1 MLPHEDK
8 LSPALLAVGA
18 HVRSPLALTGMMLS
32 ILRHRFHPNFNLPFV
47 WKSVSDED
55 PYTEHPE
62 STIRVEA
69 GGESNRD
76 AGSVKPGV
84 YVVRQPIHVQQMVLD
99 DMSSFG
105 LQRGD
110 RTFLA
115 RGSTG
120 FTIICES
127 TSKGASS
134 SIADVVMSTFMM
146 GANLIERTFNIHK
159 LGPFSLS
166 ATSSVR
172 KDMEVFETHVSIGMQ
187 YDLKW
192 ANLSLAPMFK
202 EIIVKSANNDN
213 FFVETYTK
221 SFTGEE

>member
-1 MLPHEDK
+1 MLE
-8 LSPALLAVGA
+8 VGA
-18 HVRSPLALTGMMLS
+18 HIRSPLALTGMMLS
-32 ILRHRFHPNFNLPFV
+32 ILRHRFHPNFGLPFV
-47 WKSVSDED
+47 WKPVSEND
-55 PYTEHPE
+55 PYTEHPD

-105 LQRGD
+105 LRTGD

-115 RGSTG
+115 RGNTG
-120 FTIICES
+120 FTLICES
-127 TSKGASS
+127 ASKGASS
-134 SIADVVMSTFMM
+134 SIADIVMSTFMM

-159 LGPFSLS
+159 LGPYSLS
-166 ATSSVR
+166 ATSSIR
-172 KDMEVFETHVSIGMQ
+172 KDIEVYETHVSIGMQ

-192 ANLSLAPMFK
+192 ANLNLAPMFK
-202 EIIVKSANNDN
+202 EIVAKSSNNEQY
-213 FFVETYTK
+213 FVETYTK
-221 SFTGEE
+221 SFIGDE